1 MSFRSKIDTS
11 MVVFGIITVGTLI
24 TGLIST
30 LSSGE
35 NFFTRFSL
43 SILFGIV
50 ILYFVFMFVNTRYV
64 ITNQDLIIWDSFIKR
79 KIPINE
85 INQINNV
92 SDLISSPALSL
103 DRIEI
108 IHHQNKKLYV
118 SPMNKVEFVKT
129 LKTYNVN
136 ILLDER
142 LQT

>member
-1 MSFRSKIDTS
+1 
-11 MVVFGIITVGTLI
+11 MVVFGIITVGALI

-30 LSSGE
+30 LFSGE
-35 NFFTRFSL
+35 SFFIRFSL
-43 SILFGIV
+43 SILFGIG
-50 ILYFVFMFVNTRYV
+50 ILYFVFMFLNTRYV
-64 ITNQDLIIWDSFIKR
+64 VTNQHLIIWDSFIKR
-79 KIPINE
+79 IIPINE

-108 IHHQNKKLYV
+108 IHHQNKKIYV
-118 SPMNKVEFVKT
+118 SPKNKVEFVRT

-136 ILLDER
+136 IVIDER